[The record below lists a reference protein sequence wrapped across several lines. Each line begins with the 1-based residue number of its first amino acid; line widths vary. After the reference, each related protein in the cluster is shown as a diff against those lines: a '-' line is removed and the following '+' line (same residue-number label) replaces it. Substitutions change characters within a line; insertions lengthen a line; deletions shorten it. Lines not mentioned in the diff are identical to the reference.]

1 VKWALFDGLALEQT
15 RAVLGL
21 ARRRKFSRGE
31 VVFHEGDPGDTL
43 HLVDRGHVAVR
54 VTTPLGDMATLRII
68 GPGEYFGELALVSPA
83 PRSATVTALE
93 PTETLVLHRDQIN
106 RVRLEH
112 PEVEQVLLDLVVGEV
127 RRLSAALLDAM
138 YAPVPLRLARQL
150 VGLARSYQ
158 ADAQGRVV
166 IPLTQDDLASLCG
179 TTRPT
184 INQLI
189 GKLTANK
196 LLEVA
201 RGRVILTDL
210 PGLARKAR

>member
-1 VKWALFDGLALEQT
+1 MKWVLFDGLAVEQT

-43 HLVDRGHVAVR
+43 HLIDRGHVAVR

-83 PRSATVTALE
+83 PRSATITALE

-112 PEVEQVLLDLVVGEV
+112 PDVEQALLDLVVGEV

-189 GKLTANK
+189 GKLTDNK

-201 RGRVILTDL
+201 RGRVIVTDL

>member
-112 PEVEQVLLDLVVGEV
+112 PDVEQALLDLVVGEV

>member
-1 VKWALFDGLALEQT
+1 VKWALFDGLAVEQT

-43 HLVDRGHVAVR
+43 HLIDRGHVAVR

-83 PRSATVTALE
+83 PRSATITALE

-106 RVRLEH
+106 RIRLEH
-112 PEVEQVLLDLVVGEV
+112 PDVEQALLDLVVGEV

-189 GKLTANK
+189 GKLTDNK

-201 RGRVILTDL
+201 RGRVIVTDL

>member
-15 RAVLGL
+15 RAVLSL

-112 PEVEQVLLDLVVGEV
+112 PDVEQVLLDLVVGEV
-127 RRLSAALLDAM
+127 RRLSAGLLDAM
-138 YAPVPLRLARQL
+138 YAPVALRLARQL

-158 ADAQGRVV
+158 GDAQGRVV

-189 GKLTANK
+189 GKLRDYK

-201 RGRVILTDL
+201 RGRVIVTDL

>member
-1 VKWALFDGLALEQT
+1 VKWALFDGLAVEQK

-43 HLVDRGHVAVR
+43 HLIERGHVAVR
-54 VTTPLGDMATLRII
+54 VTTPLGEMATLRII

-83 PRSATVTALE
+83 PRSATITALE
-93 PTETLVLHRDQIN
+93 PTETLVLHRNQIN
-106 RVRLEH
+106 RIRLEH
-112 PEVEQVLLDLVVGEV
+112 PDVEQVLLDVVVGEV

-150 VGLARSYQ
+150 VGLARIYQ

-189 GKLTANK
+189 SKLIDYK
-196 LLEVA
+196 LLEVS

-210 PGLARKAR
+210 PGLARRAR

>member
-1 VKWALFDGLALEQT
+1 MKWALFDGLAVEQT
-15 RAVLGL
+15 RAVLDL

-43 HLVDRGHVAVR
+43 HLIDRGHVAVR

-83 PRSATVTALE
+83 PRSATITALE

-112 PEVEQVLLDLVVGEV
+112 PDVEQALLDLVVGEV

-189 GKLTANK
+189 GKLTDNK

-201 RGRVILTDL
+201 RGRVIVTDL

>member
-1 VKWALFDGLALEQT
+1 MKWALFDGLAVEQT

-43 HLVDRGHVAVR
+43 HLIDRGHVAVR

-83 PRSATVTALE
+83 PRSATITALE

-112 PEVEQVLLDLVVGEV
+112 PDVEQALLDLVVGEV

-138 YAPVPLRLARQL
+138 FAPVPLRLARQL

-189 GKLTANK
+189 GKLTDNK

-201 RGRVILTDL
+201 RGRVIVTDL

>member
-1 VKWALFDGLALEQT
+1 MKWALFDGLAVEQK

-43 HLVDRGHVAVR
+43 HLIERGHVAVR
-54 VTTPLGDMATLRII
+54 VTTPLGEMATLRII
-68 GPGEYFGELALVSPA
+68 GPGEYFGELALVSPG
-83 PRSATVTALE
+83 PRSATITALE
-93 PTETLVLHRDQIN
+93 PTETLVLHRNQIN
-106 RVRLEH
+106 RIRLQH
-112 PEVEQVLLDLVVGEV
+112 PDVEQVLLDVVVGEV

-150 VGLARSYQ
+150 VGLARIYQ

-189 GKLTANK
+189 SKLTDYK
-196 LLEVA
+196 LLEVS

-210 PGLARKAR
+210 PGLARRAR

>member
-1 VKWALFDGLALEQT
+1 VKWALFDGLAVEQT

-43 HLVDRGHVAVR
+43 HLIDRGHVAVR

-83 PRSATVTALE
+83 PRSATITALE

-112 PEVEQVLLDLVVGEV
+112 PDVEQVLLDVVVGEV

-189 GKLTANK
+189 GKLTQDK

-201 RGRVILTDL
+201 RGRVIVTDL

>member
-1 VKWALFDGLALEQT
+1 VKWVLFDGLAVEQT

-43 HLVDRGHVAVR
+43 HLIDRGHVAVR
-54 VTTPLGDMATLRII
+54 VTTPLGDTATLRII

-83 PRSATVTALE
+83 PRSATMTALE

-106 RVRLEH
+106 RLRHEH
-112 PEVEQVLLDLVVGEV
+112 PDVEQVLLDLVVGEV

-150 VGLARSYQ
+150 VGVARSYQ

-189 GKLTANK
+189 GKLTQDK

-201 RGRVILTDL
+201 RGRVIVTDL

>member
-1 VKWALFDGLALEQT
+1 VKWALFDGLAVEQT

-43 HLVDRGHVAVR
+43 HLIERGHVAVR
-54 VTTPLGDMATLRII
+54 VTTPLGHMATLRIL
-68 GPGEYFGELALVSPA
+68 GPGEYFGELALVSPG
-83 PRSATVTALE
+83 PRSATIAALE
-93 PTETLVLHRDQIN
+93 ATETLALHRDQIN
-106 RVRLEH
+106 RIRLQH

-138 YAPVPLRLARQL
+138 YAPVPLRLERQL

-189 GKLTANK
+189 GKLTHNQ
-196 LLEVA
+196 LIEVA
-201 RGRVILTDL
+201 RGRVIVTDL

>member
-112 PEVEQVLLDLVVGEV
+112 PDVEQALLDLVVGEV
-127 RRLSAALLDAM
+127 RRLSASLLDAM

-184 INQLI
+184 INKLI
-189 GKLTANK
+189 GKLTDNK

>member
-1 VKWALFDGLALEQT
+1 MKWALFDGLAVEQT

-43 HLVDRGHVAVR
+43 HLIDRGHVAVR

-83 PRSATVTALE
+83 PRSATITALE

-106 RVRLEH
+106 RIRLEH
-112 PEVEQVLLDLVVGEV
+112 PDVEQALLDLVVGEV

-184 INQLI
+184 PNQLI
-189 GKLTANK
+189 GKLTDNK

-201 RGRVILTDL
+201 RGRVIVTDL

>member
-1 VKWALFDGLALEQT
+1 MKWALFDGLAVEQK

-43 HLVDRGHVAVR
+43 HLIERGHVAVR
-54 VTTPLGDMATLRII
+54 VTTPLGEMATLRII

-83 PRSATVTALE
+83 PRSATITALE
-93 PTETLVLHRDQIN
+93 PTETLVLHRNQIN
-106 RVRLEH
+106 RIRLEH
-112 PEVEQVLLDLVVGEV
+112 PDVEQVLLDVVVGEV

-150 VGLARSYQ
+150 VGLARIYQ

-189 GKLTANK
+189 SKLIDYK
-196 LLEVA
+196 LLEVS

-210 PGLARKAR
+210 PGLARRAR

>member
-1 VKWALFDGLALEQT
+1 VKWVLFDGLAVEQT

-43 HLVDRGHVAVR
+43 HLIDRGHVAVR

-83 PRSATVTALE
+83 PRSATITALE

-106 RVRLEH
+106 RIRLEH
-112 PEVEQVLLDLVVGEV
+112 PDVEQALLDLVVGEV

-189 GKLTANK
+189 GKLTDNK

-201 RGRVILTDL
+201 RGRVIVTDL

>member
-1 VKWALFDGLALEQT
+1 MKWALFDGLALEQT

-112 PEVEQVLLDLVVGEV
+112 PDVEQALLDLVVGEV
-127 RRLSAALLDAM
+127 RRLSASLLDAM

-184 INQLI
+184 INKLI
-189 GKLTANK
+189 GKLTDNK

>member
-1 VKWALFDGLALEQT
+1 MKWALFDGLAVELT

-43 HLVDRGHVAVR
+43 HLIDRGHVAVR

-83 PRSATVTALE
+83 PRSATITALE

-112 PEVEQVLLDLVVGEV
+112 PDVEQALLDLVVGEV

-189 GKLTANK
+189 GKLTDNK

-201 RGRVILTDL
+201 RGRVIVTDL

>member
-1 VKWALFDGLALEQT
+1 VKWALFDGLAVEQT

-43 HLVDRGHVAVR
+43 HLIDRGHVAVR
-54 VTTPLGDMATLRII
+54 VTTPLGDTATLRII

-83 PRSATVTALE
+83 PRSATITALE

-112 PEVEQVLLDLVVGEV
+112 PDVEQVLLDVVVGEV

-189 GKLTANK
+189 GKLTDNK

-201 RGRVILTDL
+201 RGRVIVTDL
-210 PGLARKAR
+210 PGLASKAR

>member
-1 VKWALFDGLALEQT
+1 MKWALFDGLAVEQT

-83 PRSATVTALE
+83 PRSATITALE

-106 RVRLEH
+106 RIRLEH
-112 PEVEQVLLDLVVGEV
+112 PDVEQALLDLVVGEV

-189 GKLTANK
+189 GKLTDNK
-196 LLEVA
+196 LLEAA
-201 RGRVILTDL
+201 RGRVIVTDL

>member
-1 VKWALFDGLALEQT
+1 MKWALFDGLAVEQT

-43 HLVDRGHVAVR
+43 HLIDRGHVAVR

-112 PEVEQVLLDLVVGEV
+112 PDVEQALLDLVVGEV

-189 GKLTANK
+189 GKLTDNK

-201 RGRVILTDL
+201 RGRVIVTDL

>member
-1 VKWALFDGLALEQT
+1 VKWALFDGLAVEQT
-15 RAVLGL
+15 RAVLDL

-43 HLVDRGHVAVR
+43 HLIDRGHVAVR

-83 PRSATVTALE
+83 PRSATITALE

-112 PEVEQVLLDLVVGEV
+112 PDVEQALLDLVVGEV

-189 GKLTANK
+189 GKLTDNK

-201 RGRVILTDL
+201 RGRVIVTDL

>member
-1 VKWALFDGLALEQT
+1 MKWALFDGLALEQT

-43 HLVDRGHVAVR
+43 HLIDRGHVAVR

-112 PEVEQVLLDLVVGEV
+112 PDVEQVLLDLVVGEV

>member
-1 VKWALFDGLALEQT
+1 MKWALFDGLAVEQT

-43 HLVDRGHVAVR
+43 HLIDRGHVAVR

-83 PRSATVTALE
+83 PRSATITALE

-112 PEVEQVLLDLVVGEV
+112 PDVEQALLDLVVGEV

-189 GKLTANK
+189 GKLTDNK

-201 RGRVILTDL
+201 RGRVIVTDL